1 MAPYSTYFLAK
12 NNLISGWS
20 RIEFSALVLGFLA
33 RVFGIDFSFGCF
45 SNSIRF
51 CVVLG
56 PGWLVFTVG
65 FRCLVSWLASESVF
79 RLRFR
84 LVGSSLLLVG
94 SGVGPKLVGSGGGPK
109 LVSSGLV
116 RGWWVSFLGIFGGV
130 LLQKSFI
137 FS

>member
-1 MAPYSTYFLAK
+1 MV
-12 NNLISGWS
+12 I
-20 RIEFSALVLGFLA
+20 
-33 RVFGIDFSFGCF
+33 
-45 SNSIRF
+45 
-51 CVVLG
+51 
-56 PGWLVFTVG
+56 TVG

-94 SGVGPKLVGSGGGPK
+94 SGVGPKRVGSGGGPK

-130 LLQKSFI
+130 LQLKSFI